1 MSQIPRLDQIQ
12 RWLQA
17 VIMHPDGVEAGIESD
32 EARSE
37 IDVTSD
43 CVEQV
48 VDPSKRR
55 TSIERLEVYANA
67 YYARLLECLRD
78 EFPAL
83 LHAVGDEVFDGLAFG
98 YLQAYP
104 STSYTLAN
112 LGGHF
117 VQFLEE
123 TRPRDEEDTETRPRD
138 EEDTET
144 RPRDEEDTETRP
156 TDEGEENPSWPDFMI
171 DLARLERTYS
181 EIFDGPGTEQ
191 FKLLGADEIQ
201 SIQPDDW
208 PSARLVPVP
217 CLRLLFLR
225 YPVQEYATGVRKKED
240 APLPDPQPTWLA
252 VSRINYVVRRW
263 TLSQIQYDL
272 LAALIAGQTVG
283 ESIEKAA
290 LSASQ
295 SGQSLGGLADD
306 LRSWFQEWSSAGF
319 FQTIEKKAT

>member
-1 MSQIPRLDQIQ
+1 MSQIHRFAQIPLDQIQ

-32 EARSE
+32 EARTE
-37 IDVTSD
+37 IDVTPD
-43 CVEQV
+43 RVEQV

-55 TSIERLEVYANA
+55 TSIERIEVYANA

-83 LHAVGDEVFDGLAFG
+83 LHAVGDEIFDGLAFG

-123 TRPRDEEDTETRPRD
+123 TRPRDEEDTETRP
-138 EEDTET
+138 
-144 RPRDEEDTETRP
+144 
-156 TDEGEENPSWPDFMI
+156 TDDGEESPSWPDFMI

-181 EIFDGPGTEQ
+181 EIFDGPGTERL
-191 FKLLGADEIQ
+191 KLLGADEIQ

-217 CLRLLFLR
+217 CLRLLCLR

-240 APLPDPQPTWLA
+240 PPLPDPRPTWLA

-283 ESIEKAA
+283 EAIEKAA

-295 SGQSLGGLADD
+295 SGQSLDGLADD

-319 FQTIEKKAT
+319 FQSIE

>member
-1 MSQIPRLDQIQ
+1 MSQIHRFEQIPLDQIQ

-17 VIMHPDGVEAGIESD
+17 VITHPDGVEAGIESD
-32 EARSE
+32 EARAE
-37 IDVTSD
+37 IEVTPD
-43 CVEQV
+43 RVEQV

-55 TSIERLEVYANA
+55 TSIERIEVYANA
-67 YYARLLECLRD
+67 YYARLLECLHD

-83 LHAVGDEVFDGLAFG
+83 LHALGEEIFDGLAFG
-98 YLQAYP
+98 YLQVYP

-123 TRPRDEEDTETRPRD
+123 TRP
-138 EEDTET
+138 
-144 RPRDEEDTETRP
+144 
-156 TDEGEENPSWPDFMI
+156 TDEGEESPSWPDFMI
-171 DLARLERTYS
+171 DLARLERTYG
-181 EIFDGPGTEQ
+181 EIFDGPGTERL
-191 FKLLGADEIQ
+191 KLLGAEEIQ

-225 YPVQEYATGVRKKED
+225 FPVQEFATGVRKKED
-240 APLPDPQPTWLA
+240 PPFPDPQPTWLA
-252 VSRINYVVRRW
+252 VSRIDYVVRRW

-283 ESIEKAA
+283 EAIEQAA
-290 LSASQ
+290 LSVSQ
-295 SGQSLGGLADD
+295 SGDSLEEFAAD

-319 FQTIEKKAT
+319 FQTIKKNAK